1 MFHLKRY
8 NKTEDN
14 NPVLVGKEKELY
26 ESKNWPKSFSSP
38 VDITRVKIDAFK
50 PWITKRVSDLMGI
63 EDDIVIDYCMSQ
75 LKDLGESDA
84 KRNTQLAEDGG
95 SVFNEKPRLDPKRL
109 QISLTGFMEKK
120 AGIFVREL
128 WELLLSAQS
137 NPDGIPQ
144 AFIDGENRENEPVKE
159 EPVNHEKR
167 ETSRDSSHSSSLKST
182 KNHDDHR
189 YSDYS
194 EKPKREPET
203 DNARE
208 REDRAQSY
216 RRHDFKRE
224 YRDRDHRREDSYKH
238 RSERRERRRYKSS
251 SRSKSPVRDIDS
263 SESVLRSRSRSRD
276 VRSRKHRRKSPSSS
290 YEEKHK
296 RRRRR
301 RSVSSDSWSP
311 TRDRRRQRE
320 RARRNRS
327 RSHSRQR
334 YTRKRD
340 YSSSSSS
347 LDPERV
353 REMTRKIRTRT
364 SR

>member
-63 EDDIVIDYCMSQ
+63 EDDIVIDYF
-75 LKDLGESDA
+75 
-84 KRNTQLAEDGG
+84 
-95 SVFNEKPRLDPKRL
+95 FNEKPRLDPKRL

-347 LDPERV
+347 LDPG
-353 REMTRKIRTRT
+353 T
-364 SR
+364 